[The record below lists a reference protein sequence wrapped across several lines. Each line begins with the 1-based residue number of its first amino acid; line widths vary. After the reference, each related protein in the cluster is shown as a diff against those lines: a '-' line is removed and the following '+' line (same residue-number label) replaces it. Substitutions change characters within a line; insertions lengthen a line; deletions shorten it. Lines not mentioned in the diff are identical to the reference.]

1 MARPHRRRAGH
12 HHQAAASR
20 VYLPVD
26 DPLGTARRVLG
37 PPAVLP
43 KQSPRA
49 HGPRQA
55 GGSWRAVLRRA
66 GGELAQ
72 RDREDPGHCAALG
85 DRLPGD
91 AGTRHRGRGCLG
103 GHQRRGHHPGLL
115 TGGQVSTGGQAS
127 ATAADCQQPLWMM
140 AVENAAS
147 CGQHGL
153 VQWTSCGRL
162 KNLEN
167 SRQTLLCSGPWRLY
181 NFSTSENGYHS
192 ETTSGVLGETPGSLE
207 EAQGALGTLR
217 GTEATSGQQE
227 NSEDLGGN
235 PEEPR
240 SSSGWAGRPVLPG
253 FRQVSWT
260 GGRTHRVWLA
270 DCPGSQLAGA
280 IGGVSLLRPGGAPA
294 SHTCGGLVFLRAA
307 GQYAVVRVA

>member
-1 MARPHRRRAGH
+1 
-12 HHQAAASR
+12 
-20 VYLPVD
+20 
-26 DPLGTARRVLG
+26 
-37 PPAVLP
+37 
-43 KQSPRA
+43 
-49 HGPRQA
+49 
-55 GGSWRAVLRRA
+55 
-66 GGELAQ
+66 
-72 RDREDPGHCAALG
+72 
-85 DRLPGD
+85 
-91 AGTRHRGRGCLG
+91 
-103 GHQRRGHHPGLL
+103 
-115 TGGQVSTGGQAS
+115 
-127 ATAADCQQPLWMM
+127 MM

-167 SRQTLLCSGPWRLY
+167 SRQTLLCSGPRRLY

-260 GGRTHRVWLA
+260 GGRTYRVWLA

-307 GQYAVVRVA
+307 GQYAVVRVAGSDTLIGRSAFGVQVWVILTGLVARRWCWASPTLTSESAIWMASASATTTFRTPPPRIWP

>member
-1 MARPHRRRAGH
+1 
-12 HHQAAASR
+12 
-20 VYLPVD
+20 
-26 DPLGTARRVLG
+26 
-37 PPAVLP
+37 
-43 KQSPRA
+43 
-49 HGPRQA
+49 
-55 GGSWRAVLRRA
+55 
-66 GGELAQ
+66 
-72 RDREDPGHCAALG
+72 
-85 DRLPGD
+85 
-91 AGTRHRGRGCLG
+91 
-103 GHQRRGHHPGLL
+103 
-115 TGGQVSTGGQAS
+115 
-127 ATAADCQQPLWMM
+127 MM

-167 SRQTLLCSGPWRLY
+167 SRQTLLCSGPRRLY

-260 GGRTHRVWLA
+260 GGRTCRVWLA

-280 IGGVSLLRPGGAPA
+280 IGGVSLLRPGEAPA
-294 SHTCGGLVFLRAA
+294 SHTCGGLVFFGVPPVNTLLYVW
-307 GQYAVVRVA
+307 QAVTR